1 MRAFSNKYKG
11 KCDVCRK
18 LVQPGQGFICKD
30 GGFVKSK
37 HNSRYTAVWCA
48 EHVPVRK
55 DEKAG
60 AGVRKLDAQGRC
72 ITPYEAD
79 NLDLI
84 RSFPGARWK
93 SATLTGSL
101 GKPYWQV
108 SLEMCDRRRVLDI
121 ADKLGLD
128 VDPSLREIAIS
139 EQAGNAK
146 QAGLYPFQVTGV
158 EWLNFSLG
166 KSRLLADEMGLGKT
180 VQSLVALPENAAC
193 LVVCPAALKY
203 NWETECRK
211 WRPDLTPVVLEGR
224 NSFRFPKPGEVII
237 TNFDILPAW
246 LEPKLKTPTSKPWDV
261 VVKIPLSAREACKSV
276 VAIVDEC
283 QRVKNG
289 NTGRAKRIKG
299 LVMVTG
305 TVWALTGTPL
315 ENRPMD
321 LWGILSTLGMAR
333 TVFGSFDRF
342 IESMNGCK
350 GLWGGYTF
358 GTPKPIVPDLMR
370 RVMLRRRREVVLPEL
385 PRKQYH
391 TIKVD
396 LPKHLQRQM
405 DDLWDEWEETIKEKE
420 LPPFEEFS
428 SLRAA
433 LAESR
438 IPALLEMVEDH
449 EEQGVPL
456 VVFSAHKAPVL
467 ACGEREGWEGITGDT
482 SSKKRQEIVE
492 RFQRGELKGL
502 ALTIRA
508 GGVGLNL
515 THAWKA
521 IFVDLDWVPSQNSQA
536 EDRICRIGQL
546 AAHCEIIR
554 MVSDHVLDLHVLD
567 LIAWKIGVI
576 EAAIENIMPGSPRQ
590 AQEVETA
597 EVYEA
602 RMIAAELVK
611 AAEDSGIVI
620 PDSFDERL
628 GIWPEI
634 ELDAD
639 VPF

>member
-18 LVQPGQGFICKD
+18 WVQPGQGFICKD
-30 GGFVKSK
+30 GGGFVKSK

-55 DEKAG
+55 SEATG

-93 SATLTGSL
+93 PVKAADNKL
-101 GKPYWQV
+101 GQPYWQV
-108 SLEMCDRRRVLDI
+108 SLDMGDRRRVLEV

-128 VDPSLREIAIS
+128 IAPTLREIAIS
-139 EQAGNAK
+139 EQATNAQ

-158 EWLNFSLG
+158 EWLGFSLG
-166 KSRLLADEMGLGKT
+166 KSRLLADDMGLGKT

-193 LVVCPAALKY
+193 IVVCPSALKY

-224 NSFRFPKPGEVII
+224 KSFRFPLPGEVVIV
-237 TNFDILPAW
+237 NYDILPAW
-246 LEPKLKTPTSKPWDV
+246 LEPEKKTKTSPAWDV
-261 VVKIPLSAREACKSV
+261 IVRMPLSTREACKSV
-276 VAIVDEC
+276 ISIVDEC
-283 QRVKNG
+283 QRVKNYE
-289 NTGRAKRIKG
+289 TARTKRVKG

-305 TVWALTGTPL
+305 TTWALTGTPL
-315 ENRPMD
+315 ENRPLD
-321 LWGILSTLGMAR
+321 LWGILSTLDMAR

-342 IESMNGCK
+342 IDVMNGYK
-350 GLWGGYTF
+350 GPYGGYQF
-358 GTPKPIVPDLMR
+358 GTPKAIVPELMR
-370 RVMLRRRREVVLPEL
+370 RVMLRRKREVVLPEL

-396 LPKHLQRQM
+396 LPKHLQSRM
-405 DDLWDEWEETIKEKE
+405 DTLWDEWGELIDGDKQ

-428 SLRAA
+428 SLRAE

-467 ACGEREGWEGITGDT
+467 ACGEREGWEAITGDT

-492 RFQRGELKGL
+492 RFQAGKLKGL

-508 GGVGLNL
+508 GGVGLTL

-521 IFVDLDWVPSQNSQA
+521 IFVDLDWVPSQNQQA

-546 AAHCEIIR
+546 AAHCEIVR
-554 MVSDHVLDLHVLD
+554 MVSDHVLDIHVLD
-567 LIAWKIGVI
+567 LIGWKIAVI
-576 EAAIENIMPGSPRQ
+576 EAAIEKVIAGNPKQ
-590 AQEVETA
+590 TQEVETA
-597 EVYEA
+597 EQFEA
-602 RMIAAELVK
+602 RMVAAE
-611 AAEDSGIVI
+611 AAEQGMVVADLDDARSA
-620 PDSFDERL
+620 D
-628 GIWPEI
+628 WPEI
-634 ELDAD
+634 EMDTD